1 MKCSH
6 CGAENEEGAVFC
18 EECGQKITLPTPVQ
32 PKNICPNCG
41 AENEDGALFCEECG
55 HNMTTNK
62 PQNNISPAVIKGTMP
77 TMKSVPVSAAEP
89 TDTRT
94 NSTATTDQE
103 NNTINEYKKAL
114 VDIANSSY
122 EADPRESMHKVL
134 GFMLGIATLVMAV
147 VLLLWGGKYIYESFG
162 DKEVDI
168 SKYTSG
174 FCLGLTVI
182 GLIEIILGARQKDIY
197 KDYYMY
203 FSDIISGLN
212 YYIVGNVFFIVF
224 NINFFRVDFIKILLI
239 LSGVI
244 IIATIFVRMSIGSLL
259 KKYENS
265 EEYKLRLE
273 LNKNVVDQMQANAP
287 FKNRKFLENLDPHS
301 DASRGQLILI
311 EIINCI
317 ASFSLTVNLNS
328 VFVLFFILEIIAAI
342 MGDKQQ
348 NIVCFNEK
356 GELIT
361 KTKNIDVLL
370 FAWISMLIGV
380 VLWLIP
386 TEGKNYVF
394 TIILFLIAAALCV
407 TDILTCILYKKK
419 K

>member
-18 EECGQKITLPTPVQ
+18 EECGQKITAPAPVQ

-62 PQNNISPAVIKGTMP
+62 PQNNISPAVIKGTMQ

-94 NSTATTDQE
+94 NSTATTDQG

-114 VDIANSSY
+114 ADIANSSY

-134 GFMLGIATLVMAV
+134 GFMLGIATLVITAV
-147 VLLLWGGKYIYESFG
+147 LFLWGGEHIYESFG
-162 DKEVDI
+162 DKEVVF
-168 SKYTSG
+168 SRYTSG
-174 FCLGLTVI
+174 FCAVCAVW
-182 GLIEIILGARQKDIY
+182 GLINIITGARRKDLY
-197 KDYYMY
+197 KDYYTY
-203 FSDIISGLN
+203 FSDIKSGFN
-212 YYIVGNVFFIVF
+212 YNIIANIFFIF
-224 NINFFRVDFIKILLI
+224 LNINFFRVDFIKILSI
-239 LSGVI
+239 ISGVI
-244 IIATIFVRMSIGSLL
+244 IISTIFVKVSIGSML

-265 EEYKLRLE
+265 TEYKLRME

-287 FKNRKFLENLDPHS
+287 FKNKNFLENLDPHS
-301 DASRGQLILI
+301 DVNGGQLI
-311 EIINCI
+311 IIGFFNCI
-317 ASFSLTVNLNS
+317 ASLSLASNVNS
-328 VFVLFFILEIIAAI
+328 VYVLFLILEIIAVI
-342 MGDKQQ
+342 IGGKQQ

-380 VLWLIP
+380 VLWLVP

-394 TIILFLIAAALCV
+394 MIIVFLIAAALCV
-407 TDILTCILYKKK
+407 TEIVTCILYKKK